1 MKIVRGIESFLLT
14 LIVETKSVK
23 WATLSVVI
31 TLGLAFFVTF
41 ATASL
46 ARLMGWV

>member
-1 MKIVRGIESFLLT
+1 
-14 LIVETKSVK
+14 
-23 WATLSVVI
+23 VVI
-31 TLGLAFFVTF
+31 TLGLAFLVTF